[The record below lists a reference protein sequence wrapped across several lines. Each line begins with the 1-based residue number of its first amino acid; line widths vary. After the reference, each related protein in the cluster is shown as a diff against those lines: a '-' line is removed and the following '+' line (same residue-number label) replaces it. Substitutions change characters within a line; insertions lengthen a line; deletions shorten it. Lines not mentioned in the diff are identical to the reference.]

1 MQIQYMGF
9 QLKPRG
15 REYCYRVLDTRAE
28 TREFTLTILNQ
39 AFAGNRVPYQD
50 AADLCYQKLQR
61 ALGAETAEQPL
72 PRHATIS
79 DQEIEEYERKHRPVK
94 RRSW

>member
-1 MQIQYMGF
+1 MQIQYLGF

-15 REYCYRVLDTRAE
+15 REYVYRVLHAGTE
-28 TREFTLTILNQ
+28 TREFSLTILNQ

-50 AADLCYQKLQR
+50 AADLCYQMLQR

-72 PRHATIS
+72 PRHATVS
-79 DQEIEEYERKHRPVK
+79 DQEIEEYQKKHRPVK
-94 RRSW
+94 RRS